1 MPPKATRKAPAAR
14 VAQPGAAADV
24 AELEPYKKF
33 INEKADR
40 EELQRLF
47 YSELEL
53 GVVSIDELI
62 ERKNALFV
70 AGKIDEGFDSQGSS
84 VRAVIKDRIQFEI
97 LQNLSNENYKKA
109 LEDAVS
115 NKNYDFDTGVSAPEF
130 YQKIEEYKKDDIVFF
145 VKRSTTVKLDV
156 PCRNC
161 GKKELFMEQPKQ
173 TARADEQ
180 IVKYA
185 RCANCQMR
193 MNAQWLL

>member
-1 MPPKATRKAPAAR
+1 MPPPPSRRKEVPVVIATGVP
-14 VAQPGAAADV
+14 
-24 AELEPYKKF
+24 ELAPYKDF
-33 INEKADR
+33 IEMKTDR

-47 YSELEL
+47 RSELDM
-53 GVVSIDELI
+53 GFVTIDDLMLRRATMKAAGRGTEEFEAAGI
-62 ERKNALFV
+62 KSAIRER
-70 AGKIDEGFDSQGSS
+70 I
-84 VRAVIKDRIQFEI
+84 RFEI
-97 LQNLSNENYKKA
+97 LQHIPMEGFKA
-109 LEDAVS
+109 LLDTAVAQ
-115 NKNYDFDTGVSAPEF
+115 KNYEFDTGAYSAEF
-130 YQKIEEYKKDDIVFF
+130 NTQIQDYKEDDIVFF

-185 RCANCQMR
+185 RCANCQTR

>member
-1 MPPKATRKAPAAR
+1 MPPPPSTRKQIAPAAK
-14 VAQPGAAADV
+14 VTDIP
-24 AELEPYKKF
+24 ELENYKSF
-33 INEKADR
+33 IQQKTDR
-40 EELQRLF
+40 EELRQLF
-47 YSELEL
+47 YSELAMGLVTME
-53 GVVSIDELI
+53 DLI
-62 ERKNALFV
+62 RRKESLFA
-70 AGKIDEGFDSQGSS
+70 AGRGQGEGLETSMIKGT
-84 VRAVIKDRIQFEI
+84 VRERIQFEI
-97 LQNLSNENYKKA
+97 MENLADEGYRQA
-109 LEDAVS
+109 LDRAVS
-115 NKNYDFDTGVSAPEF
+115 EKDYDFDTGGFNQGF
-130 YQKIEEYKKDDIVFF
+130 YQKIDDYKEDDIVFF

>member
-1 MPPKATRKAPAAR
+1 MPPPSTRKQIAP
-14 VAQPGAAADV
+14 VPKITDIP
-24 AELEPYKKF
+24 ELESYKNF
-33 INEKADR
+33 IQQKTDR
-40 EELQRLF
+40 EELRQLF
-47 YSELEL
+47 YSELEMGL
-53 GVVSIDELI
+53 VTMDELVR
-62 ERKNALFV
+62 RKEALFA
-70 AGKIDEGFDSQGSS
+70 AGRGQGEGTESS
-84 VRAVIKDRIQFEI
+84 MIKGTVRERIQFEI
-97 LQNLSNENYKKA
+97 MEHITDDDYRQALDKA
-109 LEDAVS
+109 VAE
-115 NKNYDFDTGVSAPEF
+115 KNYEFDTGGFSADF
-130 YQKIEEYKKDDIVFF
+130 YSKISDYKEDDIVFF

>member
-1 MPPKATRKAPAAR
+1 MPPPPSTRKQIVAAPKATDIP
-14 VAQPGAAADV
+14 
-24 AELEPYKKF
+24 ELESYKNF
-33 INEKADR
+33 IQQKTDR
-40 EELQRLF
+40 EELRHLF
-47 YSELEL
+47 YSELEMGL
-53 GVVSIDELI
+53 VTMEDLVRRRET
-62 ERKNALFV
+62 LFS
-70 AGKIDEGFDSQGSS
+70 AGKGQGEGLETSM
-84 VRAVIKDRIQFEI
+84 IKGTIRERIQFEI
-97 LQNLSNENYKKA
+97 MENLGEDGYRQALDKA
-109 LEDAVS
+109 VED
-115 NKNYDFDTGVSAPEF
+115 KDYDFDTGGFSANF
-130 YQKIEEYKKDDIVFF
+130 YSKIADYKEDDIVFF